1 MKTFK
6 SSILFGLRYSGKK
19 PGESFFATHFT
30 VIKYLP
36 SLKSMSFTP
45 VGWAKDPELKYSV
58 SFSLP
63 TFLQG

>member
-1 MKTFK
+1 METFK
-6 SSILFGLRYSGKK
+6 CSILLRLRYSEKNK
-19 PGESFFATHFT
+19 RIIFATHFT

-63 TFLQG
+63 TFPQG